1 MKKIILIFTALALA
15 GATTQTAR
23 ADSGW
28 CTVGKVLTGVAA
40 GVAIGQAIAA
50 KPVVYTAPA
59 PVYYSTPV
67 YAPVA
72 TYPVYSTPAP
82 RVVYTPAPAPVVV
95 YRAPVVYAAPVVCP
109 PRLVS
114 IRPSALASGSA
125 AAVADIII
133 TATVTVTI
141 NC

>member
-95 YRAPVVYAAPVVCP
+95 YRAPVVYAAPVVCAP
-109 PRLVS
+109 APCVY
-114 IRPSALASGSA
+114 P
-125 AAVADIII
+125 AVGFSVRIGGG
-133 TATVTVTI
+133 
-141 NC
+141 CGGYYYHGHGHGHH